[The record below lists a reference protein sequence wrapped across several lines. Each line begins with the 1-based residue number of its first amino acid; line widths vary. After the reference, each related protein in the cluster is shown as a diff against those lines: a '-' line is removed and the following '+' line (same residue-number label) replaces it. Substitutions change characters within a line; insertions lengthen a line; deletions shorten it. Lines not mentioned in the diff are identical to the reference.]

1 MIINQKPVSLAE
13 VKGYIKE
20 SDDKKVMSDY
30 IKKFNKL
37 TKDKADKLIE
47 EVRALGNPKINE
59 VGLIKIADFLPQDS
73 EELNKLFSEVNL
85 TEEEATAI
93 LNIVRNY

>member
-47 EVRALGNPKINE
+47 EVRALNNPKINE

-85 TEEEATAI
+85 TEEEAGAI

>member
-1 MIINQKPVSLAE
+1 MIDYKTWLFDCDGVILDSNKIKTESYYELALPY
-13 VKGYIKE
+13 G
-20 SDDKKVMSDY
+20 
-30 IKKFNKL
+30 
-37 TKDKADKLIE
+37 KDKADKLIE

-85 TEEEATAI
+85 TEEEAGAI
-93 LNIVRNY
+93 LNIIRNY